1 MIYIISEILAT
12 ACDFIFLA
20 WFIPKFNHVKYNEIR
35 WKWLVPLSLFVWQ
48 LIADRYLPMFSGMS
62 TVMVIVGIITFSFVI
77 SPKKYWRAL
86 LGAITYIIVLM
97 LFSSILYMLMS
108 VCVSDPS
115 VLDYGVQ
122 SYERIAL
129 LLISKLIEFAV
140 IKLILRVFNNE
151 DTLGFKNS
159 ILLFLCSV
167 MTAVTLIFVI
177 DYASQTKADGTQ
189 ISILVI
195 IFTLLLSSVALYFLV
210 YQVEKLLK
218 HKYEVKLL
226 KEKMEFDRR
235 RYEESE
241 AVWENIR
248 KVRHDMKNHFSV
260 IAGYSKN
267 NDCKAVNSYIDSI
280 LPSVENM
287 GNFIQSENSVLDYLI
302 NSKLS
307 VLKNT
312 EVVVSGIVDSFKD
325 IEDIDLACVIGNV
338 LDNAVEAQ
346 EHVQGTKRIELS
358 FTTVNDT
365 RMIVC
370 KNTVA
375 KSVLESNKEL
385 NSTKSNPE
393 DHGLGHK
400 IVQSVL
406 AKYEGWADYFEID
419 DMFGVQIMIP
429 LPKERRQADS

>member
-1 MIYIISEILAT
+1 MFPFFT
-12 ACDFIFLA
+12 
-20 WFIPKFNHVKYNEIR
+20 IP
-35 WKWLVPLSLFVWQ
+35 
-48 LIADRYLPMFSGMS
+48 
-62 TVMVIVGIITFSFVI
+62 IVLSFV
-77 SPKKYWRAL
+77 
-86 LGAITYIIVLM
+86 
-97 LFSSILYMLMS
+97 
-108 VCVSDPS
+108 
-115 VLDYGVQ
+115 
-122 SYERIAL
+122 
-129 LLISKLIEFAV
+129 FAV
-140 IKLILRVFNNE
+140 IIGSNSATIHGSESTYRFIYLMIAKLMQFVYLRVLLFV
-151 DTLGFKNS
+151 FKKDRKLDLKSNLVLLFTS
-159 ILLFLCSV
+159 IASIGGMTILMHILLSYNIPKMHGFL
-167 MTAVTLIFVI
+167 AAL
-177 DYASQTKADGTQ
+177 AA
-189 ISILVI
+189 ILVVSNI
-195 IFTLLLSSVALYFLV
+195 AV
-210 YQVEKLLK
+210 YYLIYQTQNLLK
-218 HKYEVKLL
+218 NKYEVKLL

-241 AVWENIR
+241 AVWEHIR

-280 LPSVENM
+280 LPSVESM

-429 LPKERRQADS
+429 LPKERRQADF

>member
-1 MIYIISEILAT
+1 MENKTL
-12 ACDFIFLA
+12 
-20 WFIPKFNHVKYNEIR
+20 R
-35 WKWLVPLSLFVWQ
+35 
-48 LIADRYLPMFSGMS
+48 
-62 TVMVIVGIITFSFVI
+62 VGIIGLGRI
-77 SPKKYWRAL
+77 SGTHIDGLQNANN
-86 LGAITYIIVLM
+86 AEIVA
-97 LFSSILYMLMS
+97 
-108 VCVSDPS
+108 VCD
-115 VLDYGVQ
+115 
-122 SYERIAL
+122 
-129 LLISKLIEFAV
+129 
-140 IKLILRVFNNE
+140 
-151 DTLGFKNS
+151 
-159 ILLFLCSV
+159 
-167 MTAVTLIFVI
+167 I
-177 DYASQTKADGTQ
+177 D
-189 ISILVI
+189 
-195 IFTLLLSSVALYFLV
+195 
-210 YQVEKLLK
+210 
-218 HKYEVKLL
+218 EVKLL

-248 KVRHDMKNHFSV
+248 KVRHDMKNHISV

-280 LPSVENM
+280 LPSVESM

-325 IEDIDLACVIGNV
+325 IEDIDLASVIGNV

-419 DMFGVQIMIP
+419 DMFGVQIMLP
-429 LPKERRQADS
+429 MPKERRQADF

>member
-1 MIYIISEILAT
+1 MYTSFTTWYSFAVSQKRNWQPVVATVLCVSSFYIIGIVLAFVFAVFIGSSSEIIHGCGSTYRFIYLMIAKLMQF
-12 ACDFIFLA
+12 ACLRFLLFVFKKDRKLDLKSNLVLLLTSIAAAIGMTILMNILVLYNIPKIHGFLA
-20 WFIPKFNHVKYNEIR
+20 
-35 WKWLVPLSLFVWQ
+35 
-48 LIADRYLPMFSGMS
+48 
-62 TVMVIVGIITFSFVI
+62 
-77 SPKKYWRAL
+77 AL
-86 LGAITYIIVLM
+86 A
-97 LFSSILYMLMS
+97 
-108 VCVSDPS
+108 
-115 VLDYGVQ
+115 
-122 SYERIAL
+122 A
-129 LLISKLIEFAV
+129 
-140 IKLILRVFNNE
+140 
-151 DTLGFKNS
+151 
-159 ILLFLCSV
+159 
-167 MTAVTLIFVI
+167 
-177 DYASQTKADGTQ
+177 
-189 ISILVI
+189 ILVASNI
-195 IFTLLLSSVALYFLV
+195 GV
-210 YQVEKLLK
+210 YYLIYQTQNLLK
-218 HKYEVKLL
+218 NKYEVKLL

-248 KVRHDMKNHFSV
+248 KVRHDMKNHISV

-280 LPSVENM
+280 LPSVESM